1 MFGVRKACPK
11 PLGRGYHPAVFRRG
25 VGVVLALSIAAT
37 GSAMAA
43 GHPNLAAALKAF
55 KRPHKSYDNL
65 PPLTNKIDGVVS
77 SRRVATAEDLKKNRF
92 YVYVT
97 QMKNKTAC
105 VVLVQGRTA
114 SSQCRPET
122 LMFDTGRETSTVVSG
137 LIGGVAQNTVKKIV
151 FTGGSKKLTIPLTT
165 DNGYLY
171 GCPPPG
177 TCARWVRTV
186 VGYDAHGKIV
196 SQEPVQ

>member
-1 MFGVRKACPK
+1 MAII
-11 PLGRGYHPAVFRRG
+11 PAVFRRG
-25 VGVVLALSIAAT
+25 VGVVLAASVIVT
-37 GSAMAA
+37 GSAVAA

-55 KRPHKSYDNL
+55 KRPHHTYDNL
-65 PPLTNKIDGVVS
+65 PPLAIKIPDVVS
-77 SRRVATAEDLKKNRF
+77 SRRIATAVDLKKNNF

-105 VVLVQGRTA
+105 VILISGRVA

-122 LMFDTGRETSTVVSG
+122 LMFDANRQTQSVASG

-151 FTGGSKKLTIPLTT
+151 FTGGSKRLTVPLTA

-177 TCARWVRTV
+177 TCAKWVRLI
-186 VGYDAHGKIV
+186 VGYDAKGKIV
-196 SQEPVQ
+196 SRESVQ